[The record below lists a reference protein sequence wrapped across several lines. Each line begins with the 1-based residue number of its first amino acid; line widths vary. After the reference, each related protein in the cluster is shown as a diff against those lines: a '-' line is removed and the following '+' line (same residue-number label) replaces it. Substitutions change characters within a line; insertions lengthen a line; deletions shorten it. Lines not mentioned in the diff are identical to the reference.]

1 MQCRMANPARAAD
14 KGLRLKPHCIFQ
26 SRGQGLRP
34 VSEHPDSP
42 FHASRLCGDHGVF
55 MLFLSVKISS
65 VDSSGYEVKHQ
76 AKEVLVEGILEKENS
91 VNDRASCL
99 SH

>member
-1 MQCRMANPARAAD
+1 
-14 KGLRLKPHCIFQ
+14 
-26 SRGQGLRP
+26 
-34 VSEHPDSP
+34 
-42 FHASRLCGDHGVF
+42 